1 LTPQVEEL
9 LDSFERLFKVERCE
23 LTAEILRRTTTLALP
38 LPTDEELVV
47 NAGGPFLSL
56 IIKPLRIAE
65 LSRDLSRENRVVSS
79 RRGVPLHRG
88 YALRLA
94 DLLTPV
100 EIAEDVTLGDLS
112 RIIDDFD
119 EMDMATLSAFHI
131 EDIKEAL
138 DAIEC

>member
-1 LTPQVEEL
+1 M
-9 LDSFERLFKVERCE
+9 
-23 LTAEILRRTTTLALP
+23 
-38 LPTDEELVV
+38 
-47 NAGGPFLSL
+47 
-56 IIKPLRIAE
+56 
-65 LSRDLSRENRVVSS
+65 SS

-88 YALRLA
+88 YVLGLA

-100 EIAEDVTLGDLS
+100 EIAEDFILGNLS

-119 EMDMATLSAFHI
+119 EMDMATLPASHF